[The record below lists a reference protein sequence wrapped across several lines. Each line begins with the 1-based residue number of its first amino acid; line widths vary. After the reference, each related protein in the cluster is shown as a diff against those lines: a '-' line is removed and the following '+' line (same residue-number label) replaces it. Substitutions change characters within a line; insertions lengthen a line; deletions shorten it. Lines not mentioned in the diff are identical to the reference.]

1 MADLM
6 SQLPTSVDVV
16 GEQDAV
22 QLEVSVTMQAWLARL
37 GRDWTARMLQ
47 AL

>member
-6 SQLPTSVDVV
+6 SQLPTTMDVV
-16 GEQDAV
+16 GELDAV
-22 QLEVSVTMQAWLARL
+22 QLEVSVTMQAWPARL